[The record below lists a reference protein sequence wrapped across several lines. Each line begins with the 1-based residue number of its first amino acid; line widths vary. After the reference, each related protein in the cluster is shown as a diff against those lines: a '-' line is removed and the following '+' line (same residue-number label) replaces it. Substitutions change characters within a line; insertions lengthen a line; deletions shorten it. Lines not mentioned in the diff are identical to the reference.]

1 MKKKSKRN
9 HRTSQNKSIINVF
22 LKSLLSVFF
31 LTLEITV
38 YLACLGCPPTLR
50 WYLDLLWEQLRL

>member
-9 HRTSQNKSIINVF
+9 HRTSQNKRLINVF

-31 LTLEITV
+31 LLLGITV
-38 YLACLGCPPTLR
+38 YLASLGCPPTLH
-50 WYLDLLWEQLRL
+50 WYLDLL